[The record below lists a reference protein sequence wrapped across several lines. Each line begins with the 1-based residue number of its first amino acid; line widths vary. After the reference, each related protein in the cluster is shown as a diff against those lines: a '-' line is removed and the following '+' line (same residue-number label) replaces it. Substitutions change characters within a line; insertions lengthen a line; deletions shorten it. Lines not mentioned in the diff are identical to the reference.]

1 MSDQAAYRAQNIV
14 PQQFWLRD
22 SQFDLSFILGT
33 AILAIASGLYVVA
46 NPKMFALVLF
56 VDLWLLGY
64 HHVISTYTRLCF
76 DKESAEKNKFILFV
90 LPVIVLVSVLALSY
104 GIGLWVLTTIYLYW
118 QWFHYTRQSWGISQ
132 GYRRKSGDATGES
145 DQIFKAAFYLLPLW
159 GILYRSYQ
167 APDKFIGVD
176 VVVIPTPGWL
186 VTIVSA
192 AAMISLILWIIQRVR
207 SHLAGHNVGAHTI
220 YMISHFAVFY
230 VGYLYI
236 EDITYGWLTINIWHN
251 AQYILFVWLFN
262 NKKFR
267 NGIDPKAK
275 FLSEI
280 SQNTNFW
287 RYMLVCLSMST
298 VIYFSLDSA
307 SGILYSIG
315 IPSMIIIFQTINFHH
330 YITDSIIWKM
340 RKPEMSKTLE
350 LKS

>member
-1 MSDQAAYRAQNIV
+1 MSDEATARAQNNILD
-14 PQQFWLRD
+14 QFWLRD
-22 SQFDLSFILGT
+22 TQFDLCFILGT
-33 AILAIASGLYVVA
+33 AIIAIASGLYVVA
-46 NPKMFALVLF
+46 YPKMFAVVLF

-76 DKESAEKNKFILFV
+76 DRKSMKNNRFILFV
-90 LPVIVLVSVLALSY
+90 LPIIVLVAVLALSF
-104 GIGLWVLTTIYLYW
+104 GIGLWVLTSIYLYW

-132 GYRRKSGDATGES
+132 GYRRKSGGETGEN

-159 GILYRSYQ
+159 GILYRSWQ
-167 APDKFIGVD
+167 KPDKFIGVD
-176 VVVIPTPGWL
+176 VVVIPIPGWL
-186 VTIVSA
+186 VTIASA
-192 AAMISLILWIIQRVR
+192 AAIITLSLWIIQRIR
-207 SHLAGHNVGAHTI
+207 SHSNGYNVGAHTI

-236 EDITYGWLTINIWHN
+236 EDITYGWLVINIWHN

-262 NKKFR
+262 NKKFK
-267 NGIDPKAK
+267 NTIDPKAR
-275 FLSEI
+275 FLSEL
-280 SQNTNFW
+280 SKNSNFW
-287 RYMLVCLSMST
+287 RYILVCLAMST
-298 VIYFSLDSA
+298 IIYFSLDSA

-340 RKPEMSKTLE
+340 RKPEMSKTLG